1 MSKVEEYKE
10 EQMSKVEE
18 YIDKIL
24 NKNSHVILNEAIND
38 IVNICCR
45 TMLENKDISDHAHEW
60 LCFNNLLE
68 LIRNRAME
76 KLEKEDYFK

>member
-1 MSKVEEYKE
+1 MSKVN
-10 EQMSKVEE
+10 E

-24 NKNSHVILNEAIND
+24 DCNSHIILDKAIND
-38 IVNICCR
+38 IVNICCGR
-45 TMLENKDISDHAHEW
+45 MLATKDTTDHAHEW

-76 KLEKEDYFK
+76 RLEKEDYFK

>member
-1 MSKVEEYKE
+1 MSKVN
-10 EQMSKVEE
+10 E

-24 NKNSHVILNEAIND
+24 AANSHIILDKAIND
-38 IVNICCR
+38 IVNICCGR
-45 TMLENKDISDHAHEW
+45 MIATKDTSDPAHEW

-76 KLEKEDYFK
+76 RLEKEDYFK

>member
-1 MSKVEEYKE
+1 MSKVEEYLDAHGKHGHIILD
-10 EQMSKVEE
+10 KA
-18 YIDKIL
+18 ID
-24 NKNSHVILNEAIND
+24 D
-38 IVNICCR
+38 IVNICCGR
-45 TMLENKDISDHAHEW
+45 MLATKDISDYAHEW

>member
-1 MSKVEEYKE
+1 
-10 EQMSKVEE
+10 MSKVEE

-24 NKNSHVILNEAIND
+24 DANSHIILDKAIDD
-38 IVNICCR
+38 IVNICCGR
-45 TMLENKDISDHAHEW
+45 MLATKDISDHAHEW

-76 KLEKEDYFK
+76 RLEKEGYFK

>member
-1 MSKVEEYKE
+1 
-10 EQMSKVEE
+10 MSKVEE

-24 NKNSHVILNEAIND
+24 DSNSHIILDKAINE
-38 IVNICCR
+38 IVNICCGR
-45 TMLENKDISDHAHEW
+45 MIANKDISDHAHEW

-68 LIRNRAME
+68 LIRNRAIE

>member
-1 MSKVEEYKE
+1 MSKVN
-10 EQMSKVEE
+10 E

-24 NKNSHVILNEAIND
+24 DANSHIILDKAIDD
-38 IVNICCR
+38 IVNICCGR
-45 TMLENKDISDHAHEW
+45 MLVTKDISDHAHEW

-76 KLEKEDYFK
+76 RLEKEDYFK

>member
-1 MSKVEEYKE
+1 MSKVN
-10 EQMSKVEE
+10 E

-24 NKNSHVILNEAIND
+24 AANSHIILDKAIND
-38 IVNICCR
+38 IVNICCGR
-45 TMLENKDISDHAHEW
+45 MLANKDITDHTHEW

-76 KLEKEDYFK
+76 RLEKEDYFK

>member
-1 MSKVEEYKE
+1 MSKVN
-10 EQMSKVEE
+10 E

-24 NKNSHVILNEAIND
+24 AAKSQLILEKAIDD
-38 IVNICCR
+38 IVNICCGR
-45 TMLENKDISDHAHEW
+45 MLATKDTSDHAHEW

-76 KLEKEDYFK
+76 RLEKEDYFK